1 MKKRKRFSLAWLALL
16 ALAGGVELLIV
27 DGTLSGGAPLSRVAS
42 SVRETLDQTP
52 TPANAASQQMY
63 IWKDASG
70 VTHISETPPPKPP
83 AGKVEE
89 YQFSPQPPAAQPEPV
104 APLDIPS
111 PEHQPSA
118 AELEKAAAEAR
129 KRLQQQVEQLQ
140 KERGQL
146 EKQDGRR
153 PRGAGKAHPQTV
165 TYAMQPPVRNGFTLI
180 EIVSVLVVLGVLAYL
195 GISAFRGNDE
205 ITAYAERDRLLSQLV
220 YARAQGMAMGG
231 GQCVTIDTNKVSFFM
246 KGKSALPTLLKDYT
260 PSASIQSTPP
270 ATFCFDAAGS
280 VCGEDSLGNPN
291 DTGILYCTA
300 SASDQTFSFG
310 GGITLTLFA
319 ETGFVQ

>member
-1 MKKRKRFSLAWLALL
+1 
-16 ALAGGVELLIV
+16 
-27 DGTLSGGAPLSRVAS
+27 
-42 SVRETLDQTP
+42 
-52 TPANAASQQMY
+52 
-63 IWKDASG
+63 
-70 VTHISETPPPKPP
+70 
-83 AGKVEE
+83 
-89 YQFSPQPPAAQPEPV
+89 
-104 APLDIPS
+104 
-111 PEHQPSA
+111 
-118 AELEKAAAEAR
+118 
-129 KRLQQQVEQLQ
+129 
-140 KERGQL
+140 
-146 EKQDGRR
+146 
-153 PRGAGKAHPQTV
+153 
-165 TYAMQPPVRNGFTLI
+165 MQPPFRNGFTLI

-319 ETGFVQ
+319 ETGSSNERARLHPHRDHRHHHPHGDHGLHGGATHCHDLARKRRKRRAIKI

>member
-1 MKKRKRFSLAWLALL
+1 
-16 ALAGGVELLIV
+16 
-27 DGTLSGGAPLSRVAS
+27 
-42 SVRETLDQTP
+42 
-52 TPANAASQQMY
+52 
-63 IWKDASG
+63 
-70 VTHISETPPPKPP
+70 
-83 AGKVEE
+83 
-89 YQFSPQPPAAQPEPV
+89 
-104 APLDIPS
+104 
-111 PEHQPSA
+111 
-118 AELEKAAAEAR
+118 
-129 KRLQQQVEQLQ
+129 
-140 KERGQL
+140 
-146 EKQDGRR
+146 
-153 PRGAGKAHPQTV
+153 
-165 TYAMQPPVRNGFTLI
+165 MQPPFRNGFTLI

-291 DTGILYCTA
+291 DLYCTA

>member
-1 MKKRKRFSLAWLALL
+1 
-16 ALAGGVELLIV
+16 
-27 DGTLSGGAPLSRVAS
+27 
-42 SVRETLDQTP
+42 
-52 TPANAASQQMY
+52 
-63 IWKDASG
+63 
-70 VTHISETPPPKPP
+70 
-83 AGKVEE
+83 
-89 YQFSPQPPAAQPEPV
+89 
-104 APLDIPS
+104 
-111 PEHQPSA
+111 
-118 AELEKAAAEAR
+118 
-129 KRLQQQVEQLQ
+129 
-140 KERGQL
+140 
-146 EKQDGRR
+146 
-153 PRGAGKAHPQTV
+153 
-165 TYAMQPPVRNGFTLI
+165 MQPPFRNGFTLI

-195 GISAFRGNDE
+195 GISAF
-205 ITAYAERDRLLSQLV
+205 RDRLLSQLV

>member
-1 MKKRKRFSLAWLALL
+1 
-16 ALAGGVELLIV
+16 
-27 DGTLSGGAPLSRVAS
+27 
-42 SVRETLDQTP
+42 
-52 TPANAASQQMY
+52 
-63 IWKDASG
+63 
-70 VTHISETPPPKPP
+70 
-83 AGKVEE
+83 
-89 YQFSPQPPAAQPEPV
+89 
-104 APLDIPS
+104 
-111 PEHQPSA
+111 
-118 AELEKAAAEAR
+118 
-129 KRLQQQVEQLQ
+129 
-140 KERGQL
+140 
-146 EKQDGRR
+146 
-153 PRGAGKAHPQTV
+153 
-165 TYAMQPPVRNGFTLI
+165 MQPPFRNGFTLI
-180 EIVSVLVVLGVLAYL
+180 EIVSVLGVLAYL

-231 GQCVTIDTNKVSFFM
+231 GQCVTIDTNTVSFFM

>member
-1 MKKRKRFSLAWLALL
+1 
-16 ALAGGVELLIV
+16 
-27 DGTLSGGAPLSRVAS
+27 
-42 SVRETLDQTP
+42 
-52 TPANAASQQMY
+52 
-63 IWKDASG
+63 
-70 VTHISETPPPKPP
+70 
-83 AGKVEE
+83 
-89 YQFSPQPPAAQPEPV
+89 
-104 APLDIPS
+104 
-111 PEHQPSA
+111 
-118 AELEKAAAEAR
+118 
-129 KRLQQQVEQLQ
+129 
-140 KERGQL
+140 
-146 EKQDGRR
+146 
-153 PRGAGKAHPQTV
+153 
-165 TYAMQPPVRNGFTLI
+165 MQPPFRNGFTLI

-310 GGITLTLFA
+310 GGITLTLFRCRRKTVPA
-319 ETGFVQ
+319 CRTRGNDGGRIGIPGRPCSLGIGRRFTRQRADAA

>member
-1 MKKRKRFSLAWLALL
+1 
-16 ALAGGVELLIV
+16 
-27 DGTLSGGAPLSRVAS
+27 
-42 SVRETLDQTP
+42 
-52 TPANAASQQMY
+52 
-63 IWKDASG
+63 
-70 VTHISETPPPKPP
+70 
-83 AGKVEE
+83 
-89 YQFSPQPPAAQPEPV
+89 
-104 APLDIPS
+104 
-111 PEHQPSA
+111 
-118 AELEKAAAEAR
+118 
-129 KRLQQQVEQLQ
+129 
-140 KERGQL
+140 
-146 EKQDGRR
+146 
-153 PRGAGKAHPQTV
+153 
-165 TYAMQPPVRNGFTLI
+165 MQPPFRNGFTMI

-280 VCGEDSLGNPN
+280 VCGEDSLGKPN

-310 GGITLTLFA
+310 GGSTLTLFA

>member
-1 MKKRKRFSLAWLALL
+1 
-16 ALAGGVELLIV
+16 
-27 DGTLSGGAPLSRVAS
+27 
-42 SVRETLDQTP
+42 
-52 TPANAASQQMY
+52 
-63 IWKDASG
+63 
-70 VTHISETPPPKPP
+70 
-83 AGKVEE
+83 
-89 YQFSPQPPAAQPEPV
+89 
-104 APLDIPS
+104 
-111 PEHQPSA
+111 
-118 AELEKAAAEAR
+118 
-129 KRLQQQVEQLQ
+129 
-140 KERGQL
+140 
-146 EKQDGRR
+146 
-153 PRGAGKAHPQTV
+153 
-165 TYAMQPPVRNGFTLI
+165 MQPPFRNGFTLI

-246 KGKSALPTLLKDYT
+246 KDYT

>member
-1 MKKRKRFSLAWLALL
+1 
-16 ALAGGVELLIV
+16 
-27 DGTLSGGAPLSRVAS
+27 
-42 SVRETLDQTP
+42 
-52 TPANAASQQMY
+52 
-63 IWKDASG
+63 
-70 VTHISETPPPKPP
+70 
-83 AGKVEE
+83 
-89 YQFSPQPPAAQPEPV
+89 
-104 APLDIPS
+104 
-111 PEHQPSA
+111 
-118 AELEKAAAEAR
+118 
-129 KRLQQQVEQLQ
+129 
-140 KERGQL
+140 
-146 EKQDGRR
+146 
-153 PRGAGKAHPQTV
+153 
-165 TYAMQPPVRNGFTLI
+165 MQPPFRNGFTLI
-180 EIVSVLVVLGVLAYL
+180 EIVSVFVVLGVLAYL